1 MSREEFSQMPL
12 HQKIKTLYLE
22 GTFVVGIRYYRHK
35 VNLYLL
41 ENEYV
46 EVFYNHKED
55 KIDKIDFLPRDH
67 SRMKFYLDQI
77 KLEWKKPQEFA
88 PVVFLILDLLKLLK
102 FSLKEIG
109 HHGIEVPGGIAAVD
123 AMISIWI
130 IKRFKLLVCS
140 DQRIYQI
147 HRILEVDIVVT
158 GSVN

>member
-1 MSREEFSQMPL
+1 MKMSREEFIDMPL
-12 HQKIKTLYLE
+12 HQKIKTLYVE

-77 KLEWKKPQEFA
+77 KL
-88 PVVFLILDLLKLLK
+88 
-102 FSLKEIG
+102 
-109 HHGIEVPGGIAAVD
+109 
-123 AMISIWI
+123 
-130 IKRFKLLVCS
+130 
-140 DQRIYQI
+140 
-147 HRILEVDIVVT
+147 T
-158 GSVN
+158 

>member
-1 MSREEFSQMPL
+1 MSREEFSQLTL

-55 KIDKIDFLPRDH
+55 RIDKISFLERDH

-77 KLEWKKPQEFA
+77 K
-88 PVVFLILDLLKLLK
+88 
-102 FSLKEIG
+102 
-109 HHGIEVPGGIAAVD
+109 IA
-123 AMISIWI
+123 
-130 IKRFKLLVCS
+130 
-140 DQRIYQI
+140 
-147 HRILEVDIVVT
+147 
-158 GSVN
+158 